1 MRILAV
7 DTALGACSVA
17 IALDGEVVARAFKP
31 LSRGHAEVLFAM
43 ISEVEQE
50 AGLRA
55 SDMDRFAVTIGP
67 GTFTGLRVGLSA
79 ARGLGLATSKPVL
92 GLTTLQA
99 LAAGVAAKDLTSE
112 DVITSVIDAKRGECY
127 MQMFDPALM
136 PLSVPMIVQLDA
148 AAAALG
154 EALQKAGGRAF
165 LVGTGAMLIAERLGQ
180 VTHPTQVHL
189 TQVHLTQIHLTG
201 APDQPDAGRL
211 ALLAAAIDDVAS
223 APARPLYLRAPD
235 AKLPQSKPLFAQP
248 VSK

>member
-180 VTHPTQVHL
+180 VTHL
-189 TQVHLTQIHLTG
+189 TQVHLTG

>member
-1 MRILAV
+1 MHILAI

-17 IALDGEVVARAFKP
+17 IAVDGEVVARA
-31 LSRGHAEVLFAM
+31 LELRQRGHAEALFAM

-50 AGLRA
+50 AGLSA
-55 SDMDRFAVTIGP
+55 ADMDRFAVTIGP

-99 LAAGVAAKDLTSE
+99 LAAGVATKDLTSE
-112 DVITSVIDAKRGECY
+112 DVIASVIDAKRGECY

-136 PLSVPMIVQLDA
+136 PLSVPKIVQLDE

-154 EALQKAGGRAF
+154 EALQKTGGRAF
-165 LVGTGAMLIAERLGQ
+165 LVGTGAMLMAERLDQ
-180 VTHPTQVHL
+180 VAHL
-189 TQVHLTQIHLTG
+189 TQ

-211 ALLAAAIDDVAS
+211 AILAAAIDDAAS
-223 APARPLYLRAPD
+223 APAEPLYLRAPD

-248 VSK
+248 VSR